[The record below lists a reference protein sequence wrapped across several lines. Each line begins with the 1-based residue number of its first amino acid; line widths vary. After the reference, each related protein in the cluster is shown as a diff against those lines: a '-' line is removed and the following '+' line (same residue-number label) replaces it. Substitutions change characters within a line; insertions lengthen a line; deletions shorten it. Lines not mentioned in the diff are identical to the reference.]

1 MVASGV
7 SLRTAVAVGI
17 VSYLLF
23 SWVIPYLADRV
34 PCSADG
40 DEESIMISLE
50 DYSMLLPNDYQMA
63 ELPFQRRVH
72 PCRVFS
78 DTYQEART
86 AFLEAAQELQEP
98 FAKRNANP
106 LSVHHL
112 TVFTDDNDQ
121 QYTTDIV
128 VLPGNQ
134 PGLVVH
140 SSGVHGVEGYAGSA
154 IQVAVLHLV
163 RQFYEDGQQLWRH
176 PTVVLVHA
184 VNPVGMAR
192 YRRVNERNVDLNR
205 NGLQPDE
212 WSGPYVASNPNRG
225 NYERFSASLF
235 NPATPPT
242 VWSATIGYVIRA
254 AGAVL
259 RYGLPQL
266 KAAMVGGQYHDPT
279 GIFYGGKERPE
290 PSLTL
295 LKEWLEQFLSNNNN
309 NNGTLATGAVTWV
322 DVHTGLGPFGVDT
335 LLVSN
340 NSIDGDMETSYAHL
354 QQYFTAGAPSGSDT
368 ARTVAQGYEQVKGFI
383 NDYYQPVFAK
393 QQPNAALI
401 VTQEFGTWPAI
412 WVGRALIWE
421 NAAHRHLPAAPARE
435 WAQRTTK
442 PAFYPQHSRRWRRA
456 ILERGVRVWVQAMR
470 RSIQLSV
477 EPQG

>member
-1 MVASGV
+1 MVASDV

-23 SWVIPYLADRV
+23 SWVIPDLADRL

-40 DEESIMISLE
+40 EESMLISLE

-86 AFLEAAQELQEP
+86 TFLEAAQALKEP
-98 FAKRNANP
+98 FAERNPNP
-106 LSVHHL
+106 LSVQVHQL

-121 QYTTDIV
+121 KYTTDIV

-154 IQVAVLHLV
+154 IQVAFLHLV
-163 RQFYEDGQQLWRH
+163 RQFYEDGQLLRH

-212 WSGPYVASNPNRG
+212 WSGPYVASNPNRD
-225 NYERFSASLF
+225 NYDRFSASLF

-242 VWSATIGYVIRA
+242 VWSATIGYVIKA

-266 KAAMVGGQYHDPT
+266 KAAMVRGQYHDPT
-279 GIFYGGKERPE
+279 GIFYGGKDQPE

-295 LKEWLEQFLSNNNN
+295 LQDWLEHFLRNNNS
-309 NNGTLATGAVTWV
+309 NGTLATGAVTWV
-322 DVHTGLGPFGVDT
+322 DVHTGLGPFGSTRSSRQIIRSTATGKRRT
-335 LLVSN
+335 LMCG
-340 NSIDGDMETSYAHL
+340 SISRPAL
-354 QQYFTAGAPSGSDT
+354 RRTATRHVRWHKATNISRDSSMTTTNPCSPSS
-368 ARTVAQGYEQVKGFI
+368 RT
-383 NDYYQPVFAK
+383 P
-393 QQPNAALI
+393 
-401 VTQEFGTWPAI
+401 
-412 WVGRALIWE
+412 
-421 NAAHRHLPAAPARE
+421 
-435 WAQRTTK
+435 
-442 PAFYPQHSRRWRRA
+442 
-456 ILERGVRVWVQAMR
+456 
-470 RSIQLSV
+470 
-477 EPQG
+477 